1 MLELVSKK
9 GTKAKAEVPF
19 FILKLCNL
27 EPLQLCNLLTKFTSL
42 KLFIMS
48 MLRLQLPT
56 DPRWVNIVEKNIE
69 EILTDHA
76 WCEQKAASNAIT
88 IITINSEY
96 PDLVTDMLA
105 LAKEEIEHFE
115 MVHEIIKKR
124 GLTLGRERKD
134 EYVGELAKYMKQ
146 SNTGSRVSGFVERML
161 FSAMIEAR
169 SCERFKV
176 LSENI
181 KDEELSKFYWDLME
195 SEAGHYT
202 TFITYARKYGHG
214 IDVEKRW
221 REWLEFEASVIAK
234 YGKKETIH
242 G

>member
-1 MLELVSKK
+1 
-9 GTKAKAEVPF
+9 
-19 FILKLCNL
+19 
-27 EPLQLCNLLTKFTSL
+27 
-42 KLFIMS
+42 

-115 MVHEIIKKR
+115 MVHDIIKKR

-146 SNTGSRVSGFVERML
+146 SNVGSRVSGFVERML

-181 KDEELSKFYWDLME
+181 QDEELSKFYWDLME
-195 SEAGHYT
+195 SEAAHYT
-202 TFITYARKYGHG
+202 TFITYARKYGTG

-234 YGKKETIH
+234 YGKSESIH